1 MNYGL
6 KTVGNLTVVLRE
18 NNMPIKN
25 EYGGHGE
32 EVMKDMKK
40 TYGKDKGKSVFY
52 ATMNK
57 AKKNKSAMKEIFK

>member
-1 MNYGL
+1 
-6 KTVGNLTVVLRE
+6 
-18 NNMPIKN
+18 MPIDK
-25 EYGGHGE
+25 YYKGHGE

-40 TYGKDKGKSVFY
+40 SYGKDKGKSVFY